1 MKQTLQLKWLLVG
14 AFLSSIGTSFIWPL
28 TTIYL
33 HNELGKSLTVIGVVL
48 LLYSGTNVVGSY
60 LGGILFDRLNP
71 QWLISF
77 GLLIDIGSMVALVF
91 NSGWPEYPMFLAV
104 IGFFNG
110 WLTTLV
116 NSMGT
121 LIRGKDGRYIFNML
135 YFAVNLGIVL
145 GTSVVG
151 FMYHGSVAPMFLVTA
166 VLYVLFL
173 GVVLRFYRIKRDRSQ
188 QKQQQQAAQHV
199 VIKTANLKIMWT
211 LFISLTIIWIMYEQ
225 WVSNMSVY
233 ITGQGISMPL
243 YSMLWTINAAL
254 IVVMQIFMSW
264 ANQHIKNVY
273 LPVYVGAIFC
283 GTSFILL
290 IWAHQY
296 WLFLVAMIVLTVG
309 EATAFPAIPAIVND
323 LSPMTV
329 KGKYQGMTNAFSSAG
344 KALGPLFGGLIIEQQ
359 SYRMLFI
366 VCGLSIF
373 AVTILIALIVRVY
386 RQRVEYYK

>member
-1 MKQTLQLKWLLVG
+1 M
-14 AFLSSIGTSFIWPL
+14 
-28 TTIYL
+28 
-33 HNELGKSLTVIGVVL
+33 
-48 LLYSGTNVVGSY
+48 VGSY